1 MSCTS
6 SRGPADAARS
16 RGAAPT
22 HSSSA
27 APCAGAAPPPGP
39 RACSSPSRSPAG
51 CSLAPTA
58 AHAADR
64 PDLAGRF
71 VDSVNA
77 ERVQRGL
84 PRLQVA
90 SDLAKVARTHSVV
103 MADKNLLHHNPR
115 LATDVSGWQRV
126 SENVGRGRS
135 VTSLHA
141 AFMNS
146 DGHRRNIL
154 DPQVTQIGVGVELRD
169 GTVWVT
175 KVFRNPSSAT
185 AASSGTSYRD
195 VSTSSTHAA
204 NIARI
209 SQSGVASGCAAGR
222 FCPGDEVTREQM
234 ATFLG
239 RAKGVLTADTG
250 PFSDVSATGTHTGN
264 VFGTTAAGIAVGC
277 SSTGY
282 CPGRAL
288 TRGEMAGFL
297 GRALGLTPKTVRSF
311 GDVAASD
318 PNAGWIQAIADAGIT
333 GGCGGGNYCPDA
345 PVSRQQ
351 MATFLVTAFKL

>member
-1 MSCTS
+1 VYQHPGTFHRRTI
-6 SRGPADAARS
+6 SRRRTGTIVARRALRRRRTAARLFVAVS
-16 RGAAPT
+16 LVGGMLFAPVAAN
-22 HSSSA
+22 
-27 APCAGAAPPPGP
+27 
-39 RACSSPSRSPAG
+39 
-51 CSLAPTA
+51 A

-90 SDLAKVARTHSVV
+90 SDLGAVARAHSVV
-103 MADKNLLHHNPR
+103 MADKKLLHHNPD
-115 LATDVSGWQRV
+115 LATDVVNWRRV

-135 VTSLHA
+135 VSSLHT

-146 DGHRRNIL
+146 EGHRRNIL
-154 DPQVTQIGVGVELRD
+154 DGTVTQIGVGVEVRD

-175 KVFRNPSSAT
+175 KVFRNPTAT
-185 AASSGTSYRD
+185 ATIASDGTFRD
-195 VSTSSTHAA
+195 VSSSSPHAA
-204 NIARI
+204 NIRRI
-209 SQSGVASGCAAGR
+209 AQSGVAAGCTADR
-222 FCPGDEVTREQM
+222 FCPGDQVTREQM

-239 RAKGVLTADTG
+239 RAKGVRTADSG
-250 PFSDVSATGTHTGN
+250 PYDDVSSSGTHTGN

-277 SSTGY
+277 SSRGY
-282 CPGRAL
+282 CPNRAL
-288 TRGEMAGFL
+288 TRAEMAGFL
-297 GRALGLTPKTVRSF
+297 GRAMGLTQKPVSSF
-311 GDVAASD
+311 GDVAAGD

-333 GGCGGGNYCPDA
+333 GGCGGGDYCPDA

-351 MATFLVTAFKL
+351 MASFLVRAFGL